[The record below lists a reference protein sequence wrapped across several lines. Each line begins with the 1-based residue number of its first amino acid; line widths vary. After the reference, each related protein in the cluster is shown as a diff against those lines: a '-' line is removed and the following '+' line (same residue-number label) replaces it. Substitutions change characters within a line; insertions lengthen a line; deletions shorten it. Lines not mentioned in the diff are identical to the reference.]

1 MYNSSIVQITPSLAS
16 QISRQA
22 PDILRNTT
30 PVKYLDFLIANESS
44 DLWFTY
50 EGLILTCLRT
60 GDEKSAH
67 TSLQRLIDRFGAD
80 NERVMA
86 LAGLYKEAVTRDDGE
101 LYSILEEYDSILLR
115 DPTNMLVSK
124 RRITLLTSLGR
135 LSDAISSLLKLLDS
149 SPNDAEAW
157 AELSDLYVAQGM
169 YPQAIFALEELLLVT
184 PYAWNI
190 HARLGEILYI
200 SGSIA
205 KIGMEKVMTDSLKS
219 FCRSIEL
226 CDNYLRGYYGLKIVT
241 DRLLALQDQGNQS
254 SEPGLSFSF
263 QKLKDLNEVAVTKL
277 SEIIRRSAR
286 NELGWQGYK
295 MTELIAAK
303 EILNPRSVSQSVTR

>member
-1 MYNSSIVQITPSLAS
+1 MYHSSTVHIPPSLAL

-22 PDILRNTT
+22 PNVLRNTT
-30 PVKYLDFLIANESS
+30 PVKFLDFLISNESS

-86 LAGLYKEAVTRDDGE
+86 LAGLYKEAVSRDDGE
-101 LYSILEEYDSILLR
+101 LYSILEEYDSILLQ
-115 DPTNMLVSK
+115 DPTNMPVFK
-124 RRITLLTSLGR
+124 RRITLLTSLGK
-135 LSDAISSLLKLLDS
+135 SADAISSLIKFLDS
-149 SPNDAEAW
+149 SPNDTEAW
-157 AELSDLYVAQGM
+157 AELSDLYVTQGM

-190 HARLGEILYI
+190 HARLGEVLYI
-200 SGSIA
+200 SGSLA
-205 KIGMEKVMTDSLKS
+205 KIGMEKLMIDSLQR

-241 DRLLALQDQGNQS
+241 DRLLALQDLGNPN
-254 SEPGLSFSF
+254 SELGLSFSS
-263 QKLKDLNEVAVTKL
+263 QKLKNLNEVAVTKL

-286 NELGWQGYK
+286 NELGWQGYE

-303 EILNPRSVSQSVTR
+303 EVLDHRSVSQSMTR